1 MIISQLCYT
10 YGMSTFSFK
19 LSDEKIA
26 KLKETFRD
34 SIRENKNEYVDTF
47 IQQDDLTITVY
58 KSGKVVFQGND
69 AFFYASAYID
79 TKKTRQAGSDEV
91 GTGDVFG
98 PVVVC
103 AAIVEESD
111 YGFIEEMHI
120 TDSKQ
125 LTDTYIR
132 QIGPQL
138 IERFRHSLLILDNP
152 TYNRVHETD
161 NLNAIKAK
169 MHNKAFLNM
178 QAKGYSIP
186 KAAYIDQFC
195 PEEDYYR
202 YLISEKEVYHDLIFE
217 TKAEAK
223 YPAVAVG
230 SIISRY
236 AFLEYMDRLEQQ
248 YSMSFRKGSS
258 DTEEIDAN
266 IQAFIARYGKERLKN
281 VAKLHFRNFDK
292 YR

>member
-1 MIISQLCYT
+1 MIIIQLCYT
-10 YGMSTFSFK
+10 SVMSTFSFK
-19 LSDEKIA
+19 LSEDKIA
-26 KLKETFRD
+26 KLKETFREY
-34 SIRENKNEYVDTF
+34 IKENRNEYVDTF
-47 IQQDDLTITVY
+47 IQKDDLTVTIY

-79 TKKTRQAGSDEV
+79 TKKSRQAGSDEV

-103 AAIVEESD
+103 AAIVEEKD
-111 YGFIEEMHI
+111 YELIERLHI

-125 LTDTYIR
+125 LTDTYIL

-138 IERFRHSLLILDNP
+138 IESFKHSLLILDNV

-169 MHNKAFLNM
+169 MHNKAYLNM
-178 QAKGYSIP
+178 KAKGYQIP
-186 KAAYIDQFC
+186 KAAYVDQFC
-195 PEEDYYR
+195 PEDDYYR
-202 YLISEKEVYHDLIFE
+202 YLVNEKEVYHDLIFE
-217 TKAEAK
+217 TKAESK

-236 AFLEYMDRLEQQ
+236 AFLQYMQKLEQQ
-248 YSMSFRKGSS
+248 YSMTFHKGSS
-258 DTEEIDAN
+258 DLEGIDRD
-266 IQAFIARYGKERLKN
+266 IQTFISRYGKERLKN
-281 VAKLHFRNFDK
+281 VAKLHFKNFEK

>member
-1 MIISQLCYT
+1 MIIIQLCYT
-10 YGMSTFSFK
+10 SVMSTFSFK
-19 LSDEKIA
+19 LSEDKIA
-26 KLKETFRD
+26 KLKETFREY
-34 SIRENKNEYVDTF
+34 IKENRNEYVDTF
-47 IQQDDLTITVY
+47 IQKDDLTVTIY

-79 TKKTRQAGSDEV
+79 TKKSRQAGSDEV
-91 GTGDVFG
+91 GMGDVFG

-103 AAIVEESD
+103 AAIVEEKD
-111 YGFIEEMHI
+111 YELIERLHI

-125 LTDTYIR
+125 LTDSYIL

-138 IERFRHSLLILDNP
+138 IETFRHSLLILDNA

-169 MHNKAFLNM
+169 MHNKAYLNM
-178 QAKGYSIP
+178 KAKGYQIP
-186 KAAYIDQFC
+186 KAAYVDQFC
-195 PEEDYYR
+195 PEDDYYR
-202 YLISEKEVYHDLIFE
+202 YLVSEKEVYHDLIFE
-217 TKAEAK
+217 TKAESK

-236 AFLEYMDRLEQQ
+236 AFLQYMQKLEQQ
-248 YSMSFRKGSS
+248 YSMTFHKGSS
-258 DTEEIDAN
+258 DLEGIDRD
-266 IQAFIARYGKERLKN
+266 IQTFISRYGKERLRN
-281 VAKLHFRNFDK
+281 VAKLHFKNFEK